1 MRKIIKWRWAILVA
15 WLVATVLLTA
25 FQPDVNAILHQRG
38 QDPLSEDSPS
48 KVAGKML
55 SKMNE
60 TKGMSDILIFYNKDK
75 LSEEDM
81 KQIGTA
87 VQSLRAKQAEL
98 GLTNFIDPIT
108 VPQAKASLVS
118 PDGTTLMASFILE
131 KNGRSV
137 DEIGEQIESVLKDV
151 KVEHYLSG
159 EDFIQNDYIK
169 ASTKGVEKSAALTVI
184 FILLVLVIMFRSL
197 VIPFVSLAAVGVSY
211 LCSMGIAAQVIDKL
225 DFPITSVTQMLLIL
239 ILFGIGTDY
248 NILLFNRFKEELAH
262 GSSVDDAIVTSYK
275 TAGKTIV
282 YSILT
287 VFIAFAGLSFSEFGI
302 YKSANVVAIGAVVLV
317 LEILTLTPFLM
328 KTLGTKLFWPS
339 KKVTGHKE
347 SRFWAKLTQVSVKNP
362 VVTTVIIV
370 VLLIPVLL
378 TSGQK
383 LSFDQLKELG
393 NDHPSTKGFSIVG
406 DHFSRGQAL
415 PTTVVIEHNKAMD
428 NNEALSV
435 VDKLT
440 NNLKKIEGVVSV
452 SSVTQPQAAPID
464 FFYASGETEADGSK
478 KFFIPD
484 QMLASPDFQQS
495 EASYM
500 SKDRTITKLIVI
512 LKDDPYST
520 EALDT
525 VERINSQLTSTLKD
539 STSLSD
545 STYGAAGPSSTT
557 YDMNKAQIKA
567 FNGTAVIVII
577 SVLIVLIFVIRSFW
591 PAVYIVL
598 ALLASYYVAM
608 SASKLVTEY
617 FIGADGVSSFVP
629 FFSFIVIVAVGVDYS
644 IFLMMR
650 YKEYGKM
657 APSEAIVKSA
667 KSVGGV
673 IISAMVILG
682 GTFATLIPSGLVL
695 LIELAAAVIVG
706 LVVLCYVLLPMLVPA
721 LIVLPEKLKRK
732 RAAKSSS

>member
-15 WLVATVLLTA
+15 WLIATVLLTA

-38 QDPLSEDSPS
+38 QDPLSDNSPS

-60 TKGMSDILIFYNKDK
+60 TKGMSNILIFYDKDK
-75 LSEEDM
+75 LSEDDM
-81 KQIGTA
+81 KQIESA
-87 VQSLRAKQAEL
+87 ISSLRAKQAEL
-98 GLTNFIDPIT
+98 GFTNFIDPIT
-108 VPQAKASLVS
+108 VPQAKASLIS

-137 DEIGEQIESVLKDV
+137 DEIGNQIESVLKDV

-169 ASTKGVEKSAALTVI
+169 ASTQGVEKSAALTVI

-225 DFPITSVTQMLLIL
+225 NFPITSVTQMLLIL

-317 LEILTLTPFLM
+317 LEVLTLTPFLM

-347 SRFWAKLTQVSVKNP
+347 SRFWAKLTQVSVKHP
-362 VVTTVIIV
+362 VVTTAIIV
-370 VLLIPVLL
+370 VLLIPALL

-415 PTTVVIEHNKAMD
+415 PTTVVIENNKAMD

-440 NNLKKIEGVVSV
+440 NNLKKVKGVVSV

-478 KFFIPD
+478 KFFIPNE
-484 QMLASPDFQQS
+484 MLASPDFQQS
-495 EASYM
+495 EANYM

-520 EALDT
+520 EALNT
-525 VERINSQLTSTLKD
+525 IERINGQLASTLQG
-539 STSLSD
+539 SAISD
-545 STYGAAGPSSTT
+545 ATYGAAGPSSTT

-617 FIGADGVSSFVP
+617 IIGADGVSSFVP
-629 FFSFIVIVAVGVDYS
+629 FFSFIIIVAVGVDYS

-657 APSEAIVKSA
+657 APREAIVKSA

-732 RAAKSSS
+732 RAAKSSD

>member
-1 MRKIIKWRWAILVA
+1 MRTIIKWRWLILII
-15 WLVATVLLTA
+15 WLAATTLLTV

-38 QDPLSEDSPS
+38 QDPLSDNSPS
-48 KVAGKML
+48 KVASKLL
-55 SKMNE
+55 SEMNQS
-60 TKGMSDILIFYNKDK
+60 KGMSNILIFHDKDK
-75 LSEEDM
+75 LSDEDM
-81 KQIGTA
+81 KQIASGIS
-87 VQSLRAKQAEL
+87 SLREKQKEL
-98 GLTNFIDPIT
+98 GLTQFIDPIT
-108 VPQAKASLVS
+108 VPAAKSSLIS

-131 KNGRSV
+131 KEGRSV
-137 DEIGEQIESVLKDV
+137 DDIQKEIDLVLKDV
-151 KVEHYLSG
+151 NVEHYLSG

-169 ASTKGVEKSAALTVI
+169 ASTEGVEKSAILTVI
-184 FILLVLVIMFRSL
+184 FILVVLFVMFRSV

-211 LCSMGIAAQVIDKL
+211 LCSMGIAAQVIDKF
-225 DFPITSVTQMLLIL
+225 DFPITSVTQMLLVL

-262 GSSVDDAIVTSYK
+262 GSSVDDAIITSYK
-275 TAGKTIV
+275 TAGKTII

-317 LEILTLTPFLM
+317 LEILTLTPFLL

-339 KKVTGHKE
+339 KKVAGHKE
-347 SRFWAKLTQVSVKNP
+347 SRFWAKLTEGSVKRP
-362 VVTTVIIV
+362 VLTTAIII

-383 LSFDQLKELG
+383 LSFDQLEELG
-393 NDHPSTKGFSIVG
+393 TGHPSTKGFSLVG
-406 DHFSRGQAL
+406 EHFSRGQAL
-415 PTTVVIEHNKAMD
+415 PTTIVIANDKVMD
-428 NNEALSV
+428 NNESFSAV
-435 VDKLT
+435 EKLT
-440 NNLKKIEGVVSV
+440 NNLKKVEGVLAV

-464 FFYASGETEADGSK
+464 FFYASGQTEADGSK
-478 KFFIPD
+478 KFFVPD

-495 EASYM
+495 MASFM
-500 SKDRTITKLIVI
+500 SQDRMITKLIVI
-512 LKDDPYST
+512 LKDDPYSPA
-520 EALDT
+520 ALDT
-525 VERINSQLTSTLKD
+525 IERINDEL
-539 STSLSD
+539 STSLEGTALSGAT
-545 STYGAAGPSSTT
+545 SAAAGPSSTT
-557 YDMNKAQIKA
+557 YDMNKAQIKS
-567 FNGTAVIVII
+567 FNGTAIIVIV
-577 SVLIVLIFVIRSFW
+577 SVFIVLLFVIRAFW

-598 ALLASYYVAM
+598 SLLASYYVAM

-617 FIGADGVSSFVP
+617 VIGADGVSSFVP

-650 YKEYGKM
+650 YKEYGKI
-657 APSEAIVKSA
+657 APKEAIVKSA

-706 LVVLCYVLLPMLVPA
+706 LLVLCFILLPMLVPA
-721 LIVLPEKLKRK
+721 LIVLPESFKKKRVG
-732 RAAKSSS
+732 KS